1 MDDLFEGLLDRYEI
15 ITIERAELQKEKEYY
30 RDKYNTLSKEL
41 EELSRTISVLKKT
54 IVCHEDYLK
63 ETELFNDFDRFKD
76 KWLEGEEK

>member
-15 ITIERAELQKEKEYY
+15 ITIERAELRKEKEYY

-41 EELSRTISVLKKT
+41 EELSRTVSVLKKT

-63 ETELFNDFDRFKD
+63 ETELYNDFDRFKD